1 MAAVADDCECDGD
14 VTPRKAVVPAGVG
27 ERRYALVVNVDRQSK
42 ARNREPAGRALRRNR
57 WDELETGRGRSAFFD
72 LIPEV
77 AVRPDLQIT
86 YVALQLVEL
95 SGQLLDSRRQ
105 LLDDDS
111 DLLHGTVAAL
121 RPTSALLAL
130 DSIPVIAIARLLSRS
145 PWIPFDAMPGVA
157 TKERG
162 PALVSK
168 QMA

>member
-1 MAAVADDCECDGD
+1 MPWWSMSTDNPRRETVSLLDGRCDEIVRTNLRLAAV
-14 VTPRKAVVPAGVG
+14 VQRSSISF
-27 ERRYALVVNVDRQSK
+27 RRWRFAPTS
-42 ARNREPAGRALRRNR
+42 
-57 WDELETGRGRSAFFD
+57 
-72 LIPEV
+72 
-77 AVRPDLQIT
+77 IT

-145 PWIPFDAMPGVA
+145 PWIPFHAMPGVA